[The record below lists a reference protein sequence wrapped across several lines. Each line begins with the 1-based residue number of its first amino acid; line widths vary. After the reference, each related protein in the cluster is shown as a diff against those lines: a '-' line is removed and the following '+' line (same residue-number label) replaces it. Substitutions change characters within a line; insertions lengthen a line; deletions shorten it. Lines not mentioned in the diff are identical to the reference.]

1 MNLTKQKNSLKEK
14 KRKMENFILGIIV
27 TLIIG
32 AWVTLAIVGVISVK
46 TAILFHMEQVSMIL

>member
-1 MNLTKQKNSLKEK
+1 MK
-14 KRKMENFILGIIV
+14 NFILGIII

-46 TAILFHMEQVSMIL
+46 VAILVPVGIVIGLGIAVWLFGFFWDK